1 MELSRGKKMTIY
13 FLLLLL
19 LLSGECIGENEIG
32 FWLHTKYILKFK
44 ENIYTCISEIN
55 AQNEI

>member
-1 MELSRGKKMTIY
+1 MTIY